1 MWWPRRKRARTCIS
15 WRLSFPQ
22 TNGWNGRRR
31 ATWSSW
37 NDCILERG
45 PEGWLRLC
53 IGDTRLLLAPSGG
66 DASPLE
72 EAWRETEGWGSIPGK
87 PPERIEG
94 IQAEKGIW
102 SCSPATLA
110 REEEGLPWRRYP
122 IQTTA
127 EAGDIRLMTRGA
139 GDITLPDGG

>member
-1 MWWPRRKRARTCIS
+1 MYKRQPEKGAYLYQLEAFIPADKRLEWPAESRVE
-15 WRLSFPQ
+15 F
-22 TNGWNGRRR
+22 
-31 ATWSSW
+31 W

-72 EAWRETEGWGSIPGK
+72 EAWRETEGVVYSGK
-87 PPERIEG
+87 PPEYIEG

-102 SCSPATLA
+102 SCSLATLA

-127 EAGDIRLMTRGA
+127 EDGDIRLMTRGA